1 MTSPQSFHTPGPV
14 DVEIRNPAG
23 TIEVTAA
30 DTDTSTVQVTPL
42 GGSASADAAERVRVE
57 LSADGR
63 RLTVAAPER
72 RVIFGRGSPLAVTVT
87 VPTGSRLYTWAA
99 SAEVAGH
106 GRLAEVKAHTASGEV
121 SLDEVTGATEVNSA
135 SGRVR
140 IREAGAVSVRTASGE
155 VRVEHAGGDVEL
167 HSASGRLRVGMAESS
182 VRVHTAS
189 GDVTVEEASRGTVE
203 LTAASGDLRVGVRSG
218 VVARLDLSTVS
229 GWIRSELPVEDTA
242 PEGTAALEIRSRTM
256 SGNVLVG
263 PAVAGARP

>member
-1 MTSPQSFHTPGPV
+1 VTNPQSFPTPGPV

-42 GGSASADAAERVRVE
+42 GGSASADAADRVRVE
-57 LSADGR
+57 LSADGQ
-63 RLTVAAPER
+63 RLTVFAPER
-72 RVIFGRGSPLAVTVT
+72 RVIFGRGSPLAVAVT
-87 VPTGSRLYTWAA
+87 VPTGSRLHVRTAT
-99 SAEVAGH
+99 AELAGH
-106 GRLAEVKAHTASGEV
+106 GRLAEVVAHTAGGEV
-121 SLDEVTGATEVNSA
+121 VLDEVTGGTEVHSA

-155 VRVEHAGGDVEL
+155 VRVEHAASDVDL
-167 HSASGRLRVGMAESS
+167 HSASGRLHVGVADSS

-189 GDVTVEEASRGTVE
+189 GDLTVEEASRGTVE
-203 LTAASGDLRVGVRSG
+203 FSAASGDLRVGVRSG

-229 GWIRSELPVEDTA
+229 GQIRSELPVEDAA
-242 PEGTAALEIRSRTM
+242 PEGTAALEIKVRTM
-256 SGNVLVG
+256 SGNVLIG